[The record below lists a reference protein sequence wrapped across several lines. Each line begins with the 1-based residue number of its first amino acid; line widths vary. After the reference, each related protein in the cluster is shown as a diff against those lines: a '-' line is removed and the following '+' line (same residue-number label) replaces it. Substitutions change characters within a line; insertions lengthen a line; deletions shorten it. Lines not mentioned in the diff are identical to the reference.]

1 MNLSWLLWLLGILI
15 AFVVGLSVFDVYQ
28 IPVLIDQ
35 LKNLVGDNWAAK
47 SLFVSLALV
56 ALSKLF
62 N

>member
-1 MNLSWLLWLLGILI
+1 MNFSWLLWLLGILI
-15 AFVVGLSVFDVYQ
+15 ALVVGLSVFDVYQ

-35 LKNLVGDNWAAK
+35 LKKLSGDWAAK
-47 SLFVSLALV
+47 ALFVSLALV